1 MKKMKKT
8 SDFYYWFFCGVCF
21 WIYKKI
27 KINIMKIIE
36 KIKSNFEVIV
46 LVFLAVLFVKQC
58 GANSDIEKLAKQS
71 KIQSAIL
78 DSVANKQELKN
89 MIEIEGLKV
98 EKRMIQSTDR
108 KILDV
113 NRQSEID
120 LEIKKL
126 ESLKK

>member
-1 MKKMKKT
+1 MKKT

-46 LVFLAVLFVKQC
+46 LVFLSVLFVKQC

>member
-1 MKKMKKT
+1 MKKT
-8 SDFYYWFFCGVCF
+8 SDFYYWFFFVEFVFGY
-21 WIYKKI
+21 IKKI

-46 LVFLAVLFVKQC
+46 LVFLAVFFVKQC

>member
-1 MKKMKKT
+1 
-8 SDFYYWFFCGVCF
+8 
-21 WIYKKI
+21 
-27 KINIMKIIE
+27 MKIIE

-58 GANSDIEKLAKQS
+58 GANRDIEKLAKQS
-71 KIQSAIL
+71 KIQSSIL